1 MMRFSELEMKQ
12 RDDKVSEESL
22 EDNKVSDTDCRNL
35 TGKKEKKSKGDS
47 EEENTSVEN
56 FEAFRKKQKN
66 GFRDFIPLFLKVQ
79 TRSQSD
85 DLDGNEKYLDGLV
98 EKYKNGEY
106 WTDQT
111 NTESSTTQKE
121 SASNEE
127 FEKTLRTYHH
137 NDASCCSELS
147 CEKNA
152 QYCKERL
159 QDKQNEISTHEVQSE
174 MKDHHENCISQAVQP
189 DTSKTKRKRRSSIT
203 GLSTPPASPRKRT
216 ISSGMT
222 SSNWQVQR
230 KTSTPASRSSNK
242 RQRNKESRKRGVSCS
257 GEEEDHLHSP
267 VSPKYSSTERE
278 KPSGKRQCKTKH
290 LMRQDRRRSSLT
302 ADDSTD
308 VESSEEKQTSVSR
321 NSRKR
326 PAPTTDTD
334 STPKKTCEQKS
345 ADHLLQIPLFLQCSR
360 PLTVQ
365 AVSTP
370 QETTPSRPMPPE
382 ARRLIVNKNAGETLL
397 QRAARLGYE
406 EVVLYCLENKVCDVN
421 HRDNAGYCAL
431 HEACARGW
439 LSIVCHLLEHG
450 ADVNC
455 SAQDGTRPIHDAV
468 ENDHLEVVRLLLSYS
483 ADPTLATYSG
493 RTILKM
499 AHSEVMEMFLAEYF
513 ADLQGRSNDDPG
525 LYWDFYSSSVCESVE
540 ESGFDVLANPPGPSD
555 EEEEYDD
562 VLEFEFSDT
571 PLLPCYNI
579 QVSLSQGPRNWL
591 LLTDVIRRLKV
602 STRVFRSSF
611 PHIENATISEA
622 EFYRQASLSQL
633 FTYPENFETHD
644 IDNKETLE
652 LVEFTSELQEL
663 LGSSITYLYSDNE
676 VETYN

>member
-1 MMRFSELEMKQ
+1 MEELHLSSANMPHTCTPEQSYLKDTGSSSTQ
-12 RDDKVSEESL
+12 ARNQTVAFLVS
-22 EDNKVSDTDCRNL
+22 
-35 TGKKEKKSKGDS
+35 
-47 EEENTSVEN
+47 
-56 FEAFRKKQKN
+56 FRKKQKN

-79 TRSQSD
+79 AQNQSD

-98 EKYKNGEY
+98 ERYKNGEY

-111 NTESSTTQKE
+111 NTESSTNQKE

-137 NDASCCSELS
+137 NDANYSSELS
-147 CEKNA
+147 FEKNA

-159 QDKQNEISTHEVQSE
+159 QDKQDEISTHEVQSE
-174 MKDHHENCISQAVQP
+174 MKGFHENCIGQAVEP
-189 DTSKTKRKRRSSIT
+189 DTFKTKRKRRSSIT

-216 ISSGMT
+216 ISSSTT
-222 SSNWQVQR
+222 SSSWHVQR
-230 KTSTPASRSSNK
+230 KTSTPVSRSSNK
-242 RQRNKESRKRGVSCS
+242 RQKNKESRKRGVLCS
-257 GEEEDHLHSP
+257 GEEEDHLRSR
-267 VSPKYSSTERE
+267 VLPKYSNTERE

-290 LMRQDRRRSSLT
+290 LMRQDKRQSSLT

-345 ADHLLQIPLFLQCSR
+345 AERLLQIPLFLPCSQ
-360 PLTVQ
+360 PLTAQ

-525 LYWDFYSSSVCESVE
+525 LYWDFYGSSVCESIE

-602 STRVFRSSF
+602 SARIFRSSF

-663 LGSSITYLYSDNE
+663 LGSSVTYLYSDNE